1 MSFMRN
7 LMDFG
12 KLLFLIN
19 RGIRREVEKR
29 LGKDITFLEFKTLI
43 VLCKK
48 PTTQKELNEIL
59 GLTKGTVS
67 KTIRSLEAKGLLR
80 RRRVGRGYSIEVTEK
95 GRILIGEFEKIKKEI
110 EEILFEGFTDEEKRN
125 LLYLL
130 EKIVENLEGKR

>member
-1 MSFMRN
+1 MSFMGN

-29 LGKDITFLEFKTLI
+29 LGNDITFLEFKTLL

>member
-1 MSFMRN
+1 
-7 LMDFG
+7 MDFG

-29 LGKDITFLEFKTLI
+29 LGNDITFLEFKTLI

>member
-29 LGKDITFLEFKTLI
+29 LGNDITFLEFKTLI

-59 GLTKGTVS
+59 GLTKGTIS

-80 RRRVGRGYSIEVTEK
+80 RRRIGRRYSIEVTDK
-95 GRILIGEFEKIKKEI
+95 GRLLIDEFEKIKKEI
-110 EEILFEGFTDEEKRN
+110 EENLFEGFTDEEKRN

-130 EKIVENLEGKR
+130 EKIVKNLEGKR